1 MKRSKDKNMKNG
13 QKTIKDSSTEKKGQ
27 QWRSFEHVLERASKV
42 KGFKEAYDEELRRLR
57 IAKQIR
63 ELRTARKLTQKNMA
77 ERTGMPQS
85 VIARLESGEH
95 SISLDTLNRVA
106 YALGKEVELV

>member
-1 MKRSKDKNMKNG
+1 MKTGKNTRVSSGKKSG
-13 QKTIKDSSTEKKGQ
+13 QDWS
-27 QWRSFEHVLERASKV
+27 SFEQVLERASKT
-42 KGFKEAYDEELRRLR
+42 KGFKAAYSEELQRLR

-63 ELRTARKLTQKNMA
+63 ELRTAQNFTQLNIAKK
-77 ERTGMPQS
+77 TGMPQS

-106 YALGKEVELV
+106 HALGKEVELV